1 MAARHTALILV
12 EVELDPISG
21 WGNKPEDFV
30 ELTQNALDDRV
41 GHYFPKVTL
50 LARGLR
56 DTKYRKGKRPQ

>member
-1 MAARHTALILV
+1 MAMRHTAIILV

-30 ELTQNALDDRV
+30 ELTQNALNDRIP
-41 GHYFPKVTL
+41 HYFPRVKL

-56 DTKYRKGKRPQ
+56 DTSERNGKRPQ